1 MGGVERE
8 SMCESEHQQCVW
20 RPAGLPLY
28 KDVDFPIHFWHE
40 GCCPWLLL
48 FPGSHSRQMGVWK
61 EGKNFHVMAEYHV
74 PYIYS
79 PSSQHLY
86 QEDILIPIL

>member
-28 KDVDFPIHFWHE
+28 KDVDFPVHFWHE
-40 GCCPWLLL
+40 GCCPWPLCSLEVTR
-48 FPGSHSRQMGVWK
+48 GRWEAGK
-61 EGKNFHVMAEYHV
+61 KNFHAMAEYHV
-74 PYIYS
+74 PYIQS
-79 PSSQHLY
+79 SSSQHPY